1 MVSKALFQ
9 SSIANKDNRP
19 DYKSIELSTYG
30 MILLGTPHQGSDAVD
45 FAIQLLRIKSL
56 YSHTNDQVLRNLRRD
71 SPELQA
77 QLSNFASISS
87 RFDTKFFYEAYET
100 KVVGGVQTRV
110 CDLHWPA
117 RRTADNTAL
126 KIVPKFSASL
136 PGAVGVEVIAL
147 YKDHIGM
154 AKFASADD
162 DDFQTICRSLNE
174 MVEKSSAKI
183 AERWRYHKKHEGL

>member
-1 MVSKALFQ
+1 VWCLLDARRHFDVVSKALFQ

-56 YSHTNDQVLRNLRRD
+56 YSHTNDKVLKNLRRD

-100 KVVGGVQTRV
+100 KVGGVQTHV
-110 CDLHWPA
+110 CNLHW
-117 RRTADNTAL
+117 L
-126 KIVPKFSASL
+126 V
-136 PGAVGVEVIAL
+136 VEL
-147 YKDHIGM
+147 L
-154 AKFASADD
+154 
-162 DDFQTICRSLNE
+162 TIL
-174 MVEKSSAKI
+174 
-183 AERWRYHKKHEGL
+183 H